1 MIIAIKDFEKYIS
14 ELNKNTVDNPYIIE
28 LDLRDKKDF
37 KSLNTILKD
46 NKNEN
51 KYVHLD
57 LSNSIIDHIP
67 DYAFY
72 HITTLTGVT
81 LPKRLTSIG
90 KLTFCSTSISVITI
104 PDSVTKIGASAFAS
118 CSKLIKINLP
128 NSLTKIEGLVF
139 DQCTGLVNITI
150 PESVTIIE
158 RFSFWNCSNLTN
170 ITIPKN
176 VTIIEATAFSNCTNL
191 TAINVD
197 SENKTYSSMDG
208 VLYNKDKTVLFWY
221 PEGKKGSSFTVPAT
235 VIKIGYKAF
244 YHCIN
249 LYEII
254 MQEGVLTIENNAFL
268 DCSNLIRIIIPNSL
282 TSIGSLA
289 FNECTSLDF
298 ASLNIPDNIRIFR

>member
-57 LSNSIIDHIP
+57 ISNSIIDEIPNDAFSQVKTLAGITITKRITSIGEYAFSGTSLTVVTIP
-67 DYAFY
+67 DK
-72 HITTLTGVT
+72 V
-81 LPKRLTSIG
+81 TSIG
-90 KLTFCSTSISVITI
+90 KGAFCSCSRLIKISILNGVTRINGFVFDKCINLASISL
-104 PDSVTKIGASAFAS
+104 PDSV
-118 CSKLIKINLP
+118 N
-128 NSLTKIEGLVF
+128 
-139 DQCTGLVNITI
+139 
-150 PESVTIIE
+150 IIE
-158 RFSFWNCSNLTN
+158 NYSFWNCSNLTN

-176 VTIIEATAFSNCTNL
+176 VSIIEDSVFPSCTSL

-208 VLYNKDKTVLFWY
+208 VLYNKNKTVLFKY
-221 PEGKKGSSFTVPAT
+221 PEGKTDYTFTVPNT
-235 VIKIGYKAF
+235 VIKIWENAF
-244 YHCIN
+244 YHCTN
-249 LYEII
+249 LSQVII
-254 MQEGVLTIENNAFL
+254 QEGILTIENNAFL
-268 DCSNLIRIIIPNSL
+268 NCSNLIRIIIPNSL

-289 FNECTSLDF
+289 FNRCTSLDF
-298 ASLNIPDNIRIFR
+298 SSLNIPDNIRIFR